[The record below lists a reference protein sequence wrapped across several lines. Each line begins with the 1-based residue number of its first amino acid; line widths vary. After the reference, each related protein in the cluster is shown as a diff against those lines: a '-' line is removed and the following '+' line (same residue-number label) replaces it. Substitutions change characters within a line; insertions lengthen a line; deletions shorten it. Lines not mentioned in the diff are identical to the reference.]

1 MTTETGATRTRRRHF
16 AAAIVVA
23 TAVCLLDIAT
33 KVWATQ
39 QLARYPVSWFGGAV
53 RFTESRNPGA
63 AFGVGGSLTPFITVV
78 ALVAVVA
85 LLVITWRTTSLAVSL
100 TLGLILGGTLG
111 NLVDRLAR
119 DPGPFRG
126 QVVDW
131 IDIGSWPTF
140 NLADSGLVVG
150 GIVMVLLLSRQPS

>member
-1 MTTETGATRTRRRHF
+1 M
-16 AAAIVVA
+16 VA

-33 KVWATQ
+33 KVWATR

-63 AFGVGGSLTPFITVV
+63 AFGVGGSLTPLLTII
-78 ALVAVVA
+78 ALLAVLA
-85 LLVITWRTTSLAVSL
+85 LLVIAWRSSSTAVSL

-111 NLVDRLAR
+111 NLVDRLVR

-131 IDIGSWPTF
+131 IDIGNWPTF
-140 NLADSGLVVG
+140 NFADSGLVVG
-150 GIVMVLLLSRQPS
+150 GVVMVILLGRQPS